1 MAWPTEKPVLVKDSD
16 TLSLTPKIQRQS
28 IIRAARVVSMLEAPM
43 FTLIMPKLETTPVAP
58 EEADSEVVVVD
69 EAADSEVAE
78 EAGAEVALTPQLPK
92 TREQFKNSK
101 ENLPLLMTL
110 TNFCC
115 SIIFSSLISKHSSII
130 ESCFRLYTTICSEFI
145 ILNLSLKILVSFF
158 YRLELFSRCIFFV

>member
-1 MAWPTEKPVLVKDSD
+1 MG
-16 TLSLTPKIQRQS
+16 TPRIQRQS

-58 EEADSEVVVVD
+58 EEADSEVV
-69 EAADSEVAE
+69 E

-115 SIIFSSLISKHSSII
+115 SINFFISNKQT
-130 ESCFRLYTTICSEFI
+130 FKY
-145 ILNLSLKILVSFF
+145 
-158 YRLELFSRCIFFV
+158 Y